1 MIETLSRI
9 RGPFNLSAPALAAA
23 EAAVKD
29 QAYVQK
35 CRDENNRLRAWL
47 AQALDAQGVPS
58 DRSLANFILA
68 RFHSRSEAED
78 CDRYLKSRGLIVRG
92 VAGYK
97 LPNCLRISIGDET
110 ACRRVAE
117 AVGQFKGA
125 AS

>member
-1 MIETLSRI
+1 M
-9 RGPFNLSAPALAAA
+9 AAA

-68 RFHSRSEAED
+68 RFQSRSEAED
-78 CDRYLKSRGLIVRG
+78 CDRYLKSQGLIVRG

-97 LPNCLRISIGDET
+97 LPNCLRISIGDEA
-110 ACRRVAE
+110 ACQRVAE
-117 AVGQFKGA
+117 AITQFKGA
-125 AS
+125 VS